1 MKSLIIIIFAVFLS
15 ISLQANAAER
25 ISKSERAS
33 ITSLSI
39 LSVYESKCAD
49 LTQFGYDAFINV
61 VRDQESKGRNIYS
74 MEDYQAGSKRTLAFF
89 KSNSRTTSCR
99 ELRKIIK
106 SMPLFNQMIN

>member
-1 MKSLIIIIFAVFLS
+1 MKSLINIIFVALLL

-33 ITSLSI
+33 ITTLSI
-39 LSVYESKCAD
+39 LSVYESKCED
-49 LTQFGYDAFINV
+49 LTPFGYESFIQV
-61 VRDQESKGRNIYS
+61 VRHQESKGRNIYL
-74 MEDYQAGSKRTLAFF
+74 MEDYQAGLKRTLGFF
-89 KSNSRTTSCR
+89 KSNGRTVACR